1 MKKSLKKG
9 FTLIELLVVVLILGI
24 ITAVALPA
32 YMSSIKDARTKTAVT
47 NARIIATA
55 AQQIAVRTNSYPL
68 GTGAGLTA
76 LTADLGGVIPRNPCV
91 AGAGTD
97 LVVDWGYVPG
107 ATSAVITPVATNC
120 DPITAITVSINP

>member
-1 MKKSLKKG
+1 MKKSIKKG

-55 AQQIAVRTNSYPL
+55 AQQIAVRTGAYPADFTDATFL
-68 GTGAGLTA
+68 
-76 LTADLGGVIPRNPCV
+76 ADLGGAIPTNPCT
-91 AGAGTD
+91 GTA
-97 LVVDWGYVPG
+97 LAADWGYVPT
-107 ATSAVITPVATNC
+107 ATSATITPVATNC
-120 DPITAITVSINP
+120 NAITAITVKINP

>member
-55 AQQIAVRTNSYPL
+55 AQQIAVRTNSYPADF
-68 GTGAGLTA
+68 TDAGFL
-76 LTADLGGVIPRNPCV
+76 ADLGGAIPTNPCT
-91 AGAGTD
+91 GTA
-97 LVVDWGYVPG
+97 LAADWGYVPS
-107 ATSAVITPVATNC
+107 ATSAVITPLATNC
-120 DPITAITVSINP
+120 NTITAITVKINP

>member
-32 YMSSIKDARTKTAVT
+32 YMSSIKDARTKTAVA

-55 AQQIAVRTNSYPL
+55 AQQIAVRTGTYPAAAD
-68 GTGAGLTA
+68 AGL
-76 LTADLGGVIPRNPCV
+76 LADLGGTLPLNPCTNGSALVADWGYDISV
-91 AGAGTD
+91 AGAAT
-97 LVVDWGYVPG
+97 LV
-107 ATSAVITPVATNC
+107 PVATNC
-120 DPITAITVSINP
+120 NAIASITVKINP